1 MALVALLAT
10 GASVWAAKIPFVF
23 EERPGR
29 SYSQGESAWH
39 DALLRASVGGCKERV
54 PRGARLRPRIR
65 DCVVTQVHVTNQSHH
80 ALDCHITLVLPT
92 PDDAG
97 RTRIEHSIRIEPRR
111 ERWVATAY
119 GPASLVPSS
128 FETSCAASA

>member
-1 MALVALLAT
+1 VLAALLAT
-10 GASVWAAKIPFVF
+10 GASAWPAKIPFVF

-29 SYSQGESAWH
+29 RYSHGESTWR
-39 DALLRASVGGCKERV
+39 DALLRASVAGCKQRV

-65 DCVVTQVHVTNQSHH
+65 DCVVTQVHVTNESHH
-80 ALDCHITLVLPT
+80 ALECRVTLILPA

-97 RTRIEHSIRIEPRR
+97 RTRIEHSLRIESRH

-128 FETSCAASA
+128 FETSCLAAA